1 LRIQQRGGR
10 KSVTT
15 LQGLPEE
22 LNLKKIL
29 AFLKKEFACSGK
41 VNEEANAII
50 FAGDQ
55 RTKIAEFLIKEKIAK
70 KEDIKIHG
78 F

>member
-1 LRIQQRGGR
+1 M
-10 KSVTT
+10 TT

-29 AFLKKEFACSGK
+29 AYLKREFACSGK
-41 VNEEANAII
+41 VNEEENAML

-55 RTKIAEFLIKEKIAK
+55 RQKLAEFLVKEKIAK